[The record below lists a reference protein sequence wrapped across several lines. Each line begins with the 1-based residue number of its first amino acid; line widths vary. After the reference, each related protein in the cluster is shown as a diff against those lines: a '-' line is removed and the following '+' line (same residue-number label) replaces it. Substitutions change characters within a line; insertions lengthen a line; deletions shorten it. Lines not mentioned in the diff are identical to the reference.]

1 MMAIDSRHDDP
12 QHDDTPGIEIAI
24 IGMAG
29 RFPGAPDVA
38 AFWRNIRDGV
48 ESVTPFTDDELRA
61 RGVPAADLA
70 DPAYVKAG
78 VRLDGMDR
86 FDAGLFGYTPREAE
100 QMDPQQRIFLECAW
114 EALEHAGH
122 AAPQVPVGVYAGDG
136 PNLYLTRHLLPAV
149 GADALG
155 NIADLLGLM
164 SGNSPGSLCTRVAY
178 KLNLRGPAVAVQTA
192 CSTSLTAVHTACQ
205 ALLGHD
211 CDMAL
216 AGGVWLNLLQDGG
229 YRHQAGAILS
239 PDGHCRAFD
248 ARAGGTLIGSGAGIV
263 VLKRLADAQR
273 DGDTVHAV
281 IKGSAANNDGAMKVG
296 YTAPSIAG
304 QAEVIRAAHLIA
316 DVPADSIGY
325 VEAHGTGTTLGDP
338 IEMAALT
345 QAFRHGT
352 PRRGYCAVGSVKTN
366 IGHLDAAAGVAGLIK
381 TVMALKHRTLP
392 PSLHFETPNPQID
405 FAASPFFVN
414 TRAQPWPPGD
424 TPRRAGV
431 SAFGIGGTNVH
442 VVLEEAPAA
451 VPPQQP
457 QDDADEWQVLPVSA
471 RDGAALAQSCRQ
483 LAKHLAEHPQGEPVQ
498 ALADIAHTLQSGR
511 RPLAQRCAVV
521 ADRAAL
527 AAEALAAQ
535 AAQALAGRTAPAQAP
550 EVVFLFPG
558 GGTQHARM
566 GQALYRHS
574 ATFRRDIDT
583 CCDLLRQDTGIDL
596 RDDLFP
602 PPGQDAQAD
611 RRLFDMDRAQ
621 PGLFIVEYA
630 MARWWMHCGVQPTLM
645 LGHSLGEYVAACLAG
660 VFRLEDA
667 LRIVA
672 ARGRLMNTLAAG
684 AMTAVPLAEAELA
697 PFLGQCD
704 IAAINGEQLCVL
716 AGPAAAIEQAEA
728 ALRTR
733 QHLPRRLHVAVA
745 SHSSLVEPIVAELQ
759 RVIAAVPR
767 QAPRLP
773 FLSNVTGRLITAEE
787 ATSPAYWARHLRG
800 TVRFADG
807 LREVLAAPGRVLLE
821 VGPGETLAG
830 LARQHPRAAS
840 AAGVWAS
847 QAHPQQHARN
857 AQHLATTV
865 AGLWTAGVA
874 IDWNAYAGDQ
884 PRRRVPL
891 PTYPFQRQSYWVP
904 APGRPGEPRP
914 ARTAAGPARGRLPQA
929 EWLLVPGWTR
939 TAPVTPPATPP
950 ARGSVLVLAG
960 HAVASAEAGGDTV
973 HLQDRLLRHLHA
985 AGRSTVRVDRGRE
998 FARRSERHYEV
1009 RPAER
1014 GDLEQLLRSV
1024 ESDLGP
1030 VSDICH
1036 LWSLDPAGITPPAGE
1051 ALEHGFHSLLAL
1063 AQALDAVAPA
1073 QDPPRVA
1080 ITVVANQLEDVTGAE
1095 PLCPEKALLHGPC
1108 KVIAQELSHV
1118 ACRVVDVVVPPAA
1131 AVNAQERLVRQIAAE
1146 MDDMAAAPPDVRDLR
1161 QAQPVV
1167 ACRGAHRWV
1176 RSFQPLRQQAP
1187 AAPRLRKQGVYVIT
1201 GGLGGVGLVLARHLA
1216 QHWQARLVLL
1226 GRSALPPRDTWASTI
1241 AAAAPEAG
1249 RLQALIEL
1257 ESLGAEVLALQADVA
1272 DATQAR
1278 AALSE
1283 ARRRF
1288 GTLHGVIHSAGVA
1301 GGGVMAQRSRA
1312 AVDKVFA
1319 PKLQGTQHLVE
1330 ALQDE
1335 PLDFMLL
1342 CSSLTAITGGFGQAD
1357 YCAANCYLDAVAAQ
1371 ASRRGPWPV
1380 LSVNWDGWL
1389 EVGMARHLQRPDGV
1403 GIAPHEGGALLEALL
1418 SGPASAQ
1425 VLVSTVDLARQ
1436 FEHMQSAHAASLL
1449 LPEPVARRQRHP
1461 RPVLATPYTAP
1472 DGELE
1477 QGLADLWSDFLG
1489 IAPVGRTDNLFEL
1502 GGDSLLAIQLMTKVR
1517 RTYGVELH
1525 PAAFFKT
1532 PTVAALAEMV
1542 ESRLIDEIEQA
1553 TPPDAAPAAADRE
1566 PATAF
1571 TD

>member
-1 MMAIDSRHDDP
+1 MMPTDLPSDDP
-12 QHDDTPGIEIAI
+12 QHDDTPGIEIAV

-38 AFWRNIRDGV
+38 AFWCNIRDGV

-78 VRLDGMDR
+78 VHFDGMDR

-136 PNLYLTRHLLPAV
+136 PNLYLTRHLLPAA
-149 GADALG
+149 GAGALG

-263 VLKRLADAQR
+263 VLKRLADALR

-352 PRRGYCAVGSVKTN
+352 QRRGYCAVGSVKTN

-381 TVMALKHRTLP
+381 TVLALKHRTLP
-392 PSLHFETPNPQID
+392 PSLHFEQPNPQID
-405 FAASPFFVN
+405 FASSPFYVN
-414 TRAQPWPPGD
+414 TAATPWLPQG
-424 TPRRAGV
+424 TAPRRAGV

-442 VVLEEAPAA
+442 VVLEEAPEPLAPAA
-451 VPPQQP
+451 
-457 QDDADEWQVLPVSA
+457 ADETWQVLPVSA
-471 RDGAALAQSCRQ
+471 RSATALAQGCER
-483 LAKHLAEHPQGEPVQ
+483 LAAHLQAHPGQ
-498 ALADIAHTLQSGR
+498 ALADVAHTLQTGR
-511 RPLAQRCAVV
+511 QAFAHRSAV
-521 ADRAAL
+521 AANTAGL
-527 AAEALAAQ
+527 
-535 AAQALAGRTAPAQAP
+535 AAQALAAAPAGIAPAQAP

-558 GGTQHARM
+558 GGTQHAHM
-566 GQALYRHS
+566 GAALYRHS
-574 ATFRRDIDT
+574 AFFRAQIDH
-583 CCDLLRQDTGIDL
+583 CCELLQREAGFDL
-596 RDDLFP
+596 REDLFP
-602 PPGQDAQAD
+602 APGADAAAD
-611 RRLFDMDRAQ
+611 RRLYGMERAQ

-630 MARWWMHCGVQPTLM
+630 LARWWMHCGVQPALM

-660 VFRLEDA
+660 VFQLEDA

-672 ARGRLMNTLAAG
+672 ARGRLMQTLAPG
-684 AMTAVPLAEAELA
+684 AMTAVPLPEAGLK
-697 PFLGQCD
+697 PFLGRCD

-716 AGPAAAIEQAEA
+716 AGPLHAIEQAEA
-728 ALRTR
+728 ALRE
-733 QHLPRRLHVAVA
+733 QGHLPRRLQVAIA
-745 SHSSLVEPIVAELQ
+745 SHSSLVEPILAELE
-759 RVIAAVPR
+759 RVVAAVPR

-773 FLSNVTGRLITAEE
+773 FVSNVTGRPITAEE
-787 ATSPAYWARHLRG
+787 AVSPAYWARHLRG

-807 LREVLAAPGRVLLE
+807 LREVLGTPGRVLLE

-830 LARQHPRAAS
+830 LARQHPLAAS
-840 AAGVWAS
+840 AASGWAS

-857 AQHLATTV
+857 AQHLAATV

-874 IDWNAYAGDQ
+874 IDWNAYAGER

-904 APGRPGEPRP
+904 APSRTGEPQPGR
-914 ARTAAGPARGRLPQA
+914 AAAGPARGRLPQA

-939 TAPVTPPATPP
+939 SAPVTPPAATAP

-960 HAVASAEAGGDTV
+960 HAAAGAEAGGDTA
-973 HLQDRLLRHLHA
+973 HLHERLLCHLHA
-985 AGRSTVRVDRGRE
+985 AGRSVVRVDRGSE
-998 FARRSERHYEV
+998 FARRGERHYEV

-1024 ESDLGP
+1024 EADLGP

-1051 ALEHGFHSLLAL
+1051 AIEHGFHSLLAL

-1073 QDPPRVA
+1073 QDPRRVA
-1080 ITVVANQLEDVTGAE
+1080 VTVVANQLEDVTGAE
-1095 PLCPEKALLHGPC
+1095 PLCPEKALLHGPG
-1108 KVIAQELSHV
+1108 KVIAQELAHV

-1131 AVNAQERLVRQIAAE
+1131 AADAQERLVRQIAAE
-1146 MDDMAAAPPDVRDLR
+1146 MDDTAAAPPDVRDQR
-1161 QAQPVV
+1161 EAQPKAQPVV

-1187 AAPRLRKQGVYVIT
+1187 AAPRLRRQGTYLIT

-1226 GRSALPPRDTWASTI
+1226 GRSALPPRDAWPAAI
-1241 AAAAPEAG
+1241 AAAAPGTE
-1249 RLQALIEL
+1249 RLQAVLEL
-1257 ESLGAEVLALQADVA
+1257 EALGAEVLALQADVA
-1272 DATQAR
+1272 DAALAR
-1278 AALSE
+1278 AALGA

-1312 AVDKVFA
+1312 AVDQVFA
-1319 PKLQGTQHLVE
+1319 PKLQGTQHLMD

-1335 PLDFMLL
+1335 PLDFLLL

-1357 YCAANCYLDAVAAQ
+1357 YCAANGYLDAVAAQ

-1389 EVGMARHLQRPDGV
+1389 EVGMARHLHRPSGV

-1418 SGPASAQ
+1418 SGPACAQ

-1436 FEHMQSAHAASLL
+1436 FEHMHSAHAASLL

-1461 RPVLATPYTAP
+1461 RPVLASAYAAP

-1553 TPPDAAPAAADRE
+1553 TPPDAAPAAADRV
-1566 PATAF
+1566 PAAAF